1 MADVSDF
8 DERMRDG
15 HFEAKWSGRP
25 KVVIAPPAPPPAP
38 PTPPETSIGSVT
50 ITGPTSVTEGE
61 TEGYVAST
69 PDQSRD
75 AVLEWNWS
83 VDGGTILSEDFGS
96 CSVQWGSAGS
106 GSVSVTIIDS
116 APGATDSPQSST
128 VNVIIAAP
136 EPEPEPEEN
145 EDDL

>member
-25 KVVIAPPAPPPAP
+25 KVVIAPPAPPP
-38 PTPPETSIGSVT
+38 PPETSIGSVT
-50 ITGPTSVTEGE
+50 ITGSESVTEGE
-61 TEGYVAST
+61 TQGYVANT
-69 PDQSRD
+69 PDQSGD
-75 AVLEWNWS
+75 SVLEWNWS
-83 VDGGTILSEDFGS
+83 AVGGTITSEDSGS

-116 APGATDSPQSST
+116 APGATDSPQSFT